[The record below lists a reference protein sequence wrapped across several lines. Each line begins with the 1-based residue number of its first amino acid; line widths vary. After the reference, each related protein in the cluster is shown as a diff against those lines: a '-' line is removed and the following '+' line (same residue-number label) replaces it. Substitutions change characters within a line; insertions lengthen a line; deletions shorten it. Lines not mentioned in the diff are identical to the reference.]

1 MPWPEIE
8 IPQNTGEQE
17 VDLAI
22 DRAYRAV
29 SNAYAMKRTPRQPRF
44 NVERAFQ
51 RAGDAF
57 VADLKVLIQKATQE
71 ALRQALAENSAASR
85 QLVLPLDDV
94 EARAPEA
101 VPEAAPAPEP
111 ERLSKREQE
120 AVDRLADQVLEY
132 IEAQPGQR
140 LEEISVGMGV
150 SAADLR
156 LPMRLLVRENHLRL
170 VGEESSAAYY
180 AR

>member
-1 MPWPEIE
+1 M
-8 IPQNTGEQE
+8 
-17 VDLAI
+17 
-22 DRAYRAV
+22 

-57 VADLKVLIQKATQE
+57 VADLKVLIQKATHE
-71 ALRQALAENSAASR
+71 ALQQALSEAKSSAKQ
-85 QLVLPLDDV
+85 QLSLPLV
-94 EARAPEA
+94 VAKELSPESSGRLNE
-101 VPEAAPAPEP
+101 VKSPSPLPEP

-120 AVDRLADQVLEY
+120 AVDKLADQVLDY
-132 IEAQPGQR
+132 IEGRPGER
-140 LEEISVGMGV
+140 LEEISAGLGV
-150 SAADLR
+150 SAKDLT

-170 VGEESSAAYY
+170 VGEEPSAAYY